1 MNYEVIFSPNALSTL
16 DDLHEII
23 LKKWGQI
30 IADEFLSKLWRI
42 MDLLKENPLIFKSS
56 ENMPNVRLGLVERHT
71 SFLYVVNEKN
81 VNILCFW
88 NNSIKPFI

>member
-1 MNYEVIFSPNALSTL
+1 MNYEIIFSPNALSTL

-30 IADEFLSKLWRI
+30 IADEFLSKVWRI
-42 MDLLKENPLIFKSS
+42 MDLLKENPLIFKAS
-56 ENMPNVRLGLVERHT
+56 ENMPNVRLGLVDRHT
-71 SFLYVVNEKN
+71 SFLYEVSEKN

-88 NNSIKPFI
+88 NNNIKPFI